1 MEGSSAGS
9 AGPAGAWRP
18 GIKGFGAPR
27 WNTQSIKR
35 NLFKGGLGSVTWGK
49 RTTCWLLLAVVVS
62 FLSANSE
69 AQSTLTLLAGNQNP
83 EVIGRAVAEFEA
95 AHPELRVDLV
105 LEAWNTV
112 DDKFTVM
119 VSSGTAPD
127 VFINNSVY
135 GWARYAYQG
144 LFTDLE
150 PFIERDRESLRWNEF
165 FGPAIEQAR
174 IAGKLYG
181 MPTGPAMGFG
191 TTYNA
196 DLLNEAGLAPPPTS
210 WTDPSWNWDVMVDYA
225 KKLTRIDGEGRAT
238 RYGVD
243 FWDADGNLLAVAYAF
258 GGDWFDEASYA
269 QGIVNQ
275 VRLDSLENARAYQ
288 AAADLRMVH
297 QVRPGG
303 PVGGVDGGVASFSAG
318 HIGMW
323 LEISMFRQTNPQAM
337 EFTWGFAPYPF
348 SRESDRRRIASWGGG
363 GFAAIPAHASNK
375 EGAWAF
381 LKWVATASREENPG
395 LRDWH
400 PVGGPRQTWLE
411 AMSAW
416 HEIGVSSQTPDQ
428 MFEVLMGAV
437 ERAVALPRQTIAGGT
452 EVWEVLSRA
461 LVPALRG
468 ETPVSAAL
476 VNAQALATAAVAEFK
491 QSLLD
496 E

>member
-1 MEGSSAGS
+1 M
-9 AGPAGAWRP
+9 
-18 GIKGFGAPR
+18 KV
-27 WNTQSIKR
+27 K
-35 NLFKGGLGSVTWGK
+35 WGK
-49 RTTCWLLLAVVVS
+49 RTTSLLLLAVVVP
-62 FLSANSE
+62 FLTASSE
-69 AQSTLTLLAGNQNP
+69 AESTITLLAGNQNP

-95 AHPELRVDLV
+95 ANPEIRVDLV
-105 LEAWNTV
+105 LEAWDTV

-119 VSSGTAPD
+119 VSAGTAPD

-150 PFIERDRESLRWNEF
+150 PFVERDRESLRWDEF

-196 DLLNEAGLAPPPTS
+196 NMFNEAGLAPPPTN
-210 WTDPSWNWDVMVDYA
+210 WNDPSWTWGAMVDYA
-225 KKLTRIDGEGRAT
+225 KKLTRIDGEGRAI

-243 FWDADGNLLAVAYAF
+243 FWDADGNLLALSYAF

-269 QGIVNQ
+269 RGIVNQ
-275 VRLDSLENARAYQ
+275 ARLDSLENARAYQ
-288 AAADLRMVH
+288 AAAELRTVD

-303 PVGGVDGGVASFSAG
+303 PLGGVGGGIANFSAG

-337 EFTWGFAPYPF
+337 EFAWGFAPYPF
-348 SRESDRRRIASWGGG
+348 SGDTHRARIASWGGG
-363 GFAAIPAHASNK
+363 GFAAIPAHAQNV
-375 EGAWAF
+375 EGAWTF
-381 LKWVATASREENPG
+381 LKWVATASRKENPG
-395 LRDWH
+395 LRDWQ
-400 PVGGPRQTWLE
+400 PIGGPRDTWFE
-411 AMSAW
+411 AMDDW
-416 HEIGVSSQTPDQ
+416 YQIGVSSLTRDQ

-452 EVWEVLSRA
+452 EVWEVLNKQ

-468 ETPVSAAL
+468 ETPVGAAL
-476 VNAQALATAAVAEFK
+476 ANAQALAATAIQEFK
-491 QSLLD
+491 ANLLD
-496 E
+496 ESSR